1 METAQDRLAWRMKC
15 KFVAKLDRIRK
26 KAPDPSSLIGREIEK
41 LFREKW
47 FVGKIKS
54 FDVDALTGEQI
65 WHVLY
70 DDGDSEDFALGEL
83 QQVLI
88 EREIFGCGNSV
99 AQKTAREERF
109 AKRQGQTAAN
119 DTQAAA
125 T

>member
-1 METAQDRLAWRMKC
+1 MNRRAKC
-15 KFVAKLDRIRK
+15 KVVAKLDRIRK
-26 KAPDPSSLIGREIEK
+26 KAPDPSSFIGREIEK

-54 FDVDALTGEQI
+54 FDVDELTGEQI

-83 QQVLI
+83 QRVLV
-88 EREIFGCGNSV
+88 EREFFGCCNPV
-99 AQKTAREERF
+99 AQKTAREARF
-109 AKRQGQTAAN
+109 ARRQGTTAAN
-119 DTQAAA
+119 ETRAAP